1 MCAYFFKGWVMKHQ
15 VAQRW
20 TLGMM
25 LCVGLA
31 QAQTVQ
37 KDYPNHPIRMVVPY
51 VAGGPMDF
59 IGRTLNQKMAPS
71 LGQNFVI
78 DNRAGAGGAI
88 GTGVVAKSAPDGYTL
103 LNTSSSHASLPVVS
117 PSLSYDPVKDF
128 TPITLVANSV
138 GFVVAVGPSVKAN
151 TLQEFIADA
160 KARPEKLNYGSG
172 GVGNV
177 MQFAAEF
184 FNTSA
189 GTKINHVPY
198 KGVGEAITD
207 LMAGR
212 IDVCIGSATAL
223 WPLVKSGKLRA
234 LAITGKTRWAMMP
247 DVPTVDEAG
256 VKGFVYTPWYGLW
269 YPAGT
274 PTEYVTRMRQEVA
287 KALEDPEVKR
297 SFAEQGYV
305 TVGSTP
311 AEFAKVIA
319 EEIEANK
326 RLATKINFA
335 P

>member
-1 MCAYFFKGWVMKHQ
+1 MTHTMAR
-15 VAQRW
+15 RW
-20 TLGMM
+20 MVCM
-25 LCVGLA
+25 LLCSGLA
-31 QAQTVQ
+31 QAQTAQ

-223 WPLVKSGKLRA
+223 LPLVKSGKLRA
-234 LAITGKTRWAMMP
+234 LAITGKTRWALMP

-274 PTEYVTRMRQEVA
+274 PTEYVTRMRQEVV

-319 EEIEANK
+319 DEIDANK
-326 RLATKINFA
+326 RLAAKINFA